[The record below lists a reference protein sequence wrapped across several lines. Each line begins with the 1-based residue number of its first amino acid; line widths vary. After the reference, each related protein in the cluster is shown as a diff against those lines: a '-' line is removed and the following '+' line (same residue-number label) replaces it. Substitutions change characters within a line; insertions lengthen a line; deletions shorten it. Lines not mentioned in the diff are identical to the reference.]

1 MNQLTKT
8 TKSIKEEAE
17 GIEESLGE
25 ITEKTTKSISTSK
38 EKLSNLAKTF
48 TDNMHYK
55 ISSQKGSE
63 LYEEASKKL
72 LEEWNSVR
80 DSLSSTYE
88 KFSDNFQKL
97 LYKLA
102 HHTSKSEITTGPI
115 LKCAGRTYTL
125 PAFLGQIEGAK
136 VHELNVDFDHVE
148 DWATLANT
156 LKIPPCNEDL
166 KWENFVKDAKTKED
180 L

>member
-8 TKSIKEEAE
+8 TKTIKDEAE
-17 GIEESLGE
+17 DIEESLSQ
-25 ITEKTTKSISTSK
+25 ITEKTSKSISSSK
-38 EKLSNLAKTF
+38 EKLNDLAKTF

-63 LYEEASKKL
+63 LYEQAAQKL
-72 LEEWNSVR
+72 LEEWNLVR
-80 DSLSSTYE
+80 DGLSNTYE

-102 HHTSKSEITTGPI
+102 HHSSKSEVTTGPI
-115 LKCAGRTYTL
+115 LKCAGKTYTI
-125 PAFLGQIEGAK
+125 PAFLAQIEGSK
-136 VHELNVDFDHVE
+136 VHELDVDFDHVE
-148 DWATLANT
+148 DWATLANK
-156 LKIPPCNEDL
+156 LKIPPCNNEL
-166 KWENFVKDAKTKED
+166 KWENFERDITKQD